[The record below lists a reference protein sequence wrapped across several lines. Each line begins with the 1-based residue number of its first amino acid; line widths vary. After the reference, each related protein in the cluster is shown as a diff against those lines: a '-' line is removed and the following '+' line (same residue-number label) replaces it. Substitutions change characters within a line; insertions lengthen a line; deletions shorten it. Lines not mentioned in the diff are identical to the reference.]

1 MKVLVNLLR
10 WSARI
15 ISILALLIVALLF
28 IQDGLPLFLFVSD
41 DNPEQIFHMWS
52 LLAMLIGLALGW
64 KWEGLSAALV
74 LGFFVADAWVL
85 SVASALQGNL
95 EFGLLTAISMISF
108 PFGVI
113 PLGGLFYLICWA
125 WGKNTHTTLGE

>member
-1 MKVLVNLLR
+1 MKVLINLLR

-41 DNPEQIFHMWS
+41 DNPEQIFHMWA

-74 LGFFVADAWVL
+74 LEFFAL
-85 SVASALQGNL
+85 RSAGN
-95 EFGLLTAISMISF
+95 
-108 PFGVI
+108 V
-113 PLGGLFYLICWA
+113 
-125 WGKNTHTTLGE
+125 H